1 MSAAVTNQRTSL
13 VAKFADKFSIEP
25 GKLMSTLKSTAFKQS
40 GNNEISDEQMA
51 ALLIVADQYGL
62 NPFTKEIYAFPD
74 KGGIVPV
81 IGVDGWAR
89 IVNEHPMCD
98 GFEFSYAEEFT
109 DFSSKKVPLWMEVR
123 VYRKDRQRP
132 VIVREYFD
140 EVVRRNMQPWQSHPN
155 RMLRHKT
162 FVQGARL
169 AFGFAGV
176 FDEDEAQ
183 RIVERDM
190 GAAQEVSSTVQQPQS
205 RSAAR
210 AQASQVVDVK
220 NEPRQGQRAAP
231 ALEQADADGVIDQP
245 ITQREADP
253 VQQNEQPAQQQRA
266 AAPRSRAQ
274 RAEQEQFEDAPATPI
289 SDSVLRVLKTKME
302 QNAIGEA
309 DILKRFGFDLDGVT
323 TANYNA
329 VVEFVENPMGS

>member
-1 MSAAVTNQRTSL
+1 MSNAVTTQRTSL

-25 GKLMSTLKSTAFKQS
+25 GKLMSTLKSTAFKQN
-40 GNNEISDEQMA
+40 GNNEVSDEQMA

-89 IVNEHPMCD
+89 IVNEHPQCD
-98 GFEFSYAEEFT
+98 GFEFSYADELVE
-109 DFSSKKVPLWMEVR
+109 FSSKKVPVWMEVR

-183 RIVERDM
+183 RVVERDM
-190 GAAQEVSSTVQQPQS
+190 GAAEEVKHVPQPQS
-205 RSAAR
+205 RS
-210 AQASQVVDVK
+210 
-220 NEPRQGQRAAP
+220 QRAAAKP
-231 ALEQADADGVIDQP
+231 AIEQADADGVIEQP
-245 ITQREADP
+245 VQRQAEP
-253 VQQNEQPAQQQRA
+253 VQQTEQAAQPAQQTRQT
-266 AAPRSRAQ
+266 APRGRAQ
-274 RAEQEQFEDAPATPI
+274 RMEQEQFEDAPATPV
-289 SDSVLRVLKTKME
+289 SDSVMRILQTKME
-302 QNAIGEA
+302 QNGINEK
-309 DILKRFGFDLDGVT
+309 DIEKKFGFDLDGVT